1 MNFGSKIKTL
11 VKEAELYRSQ
21 GLLSEALTQFQ
32 VVEAMIR
39 DNAQVK
45 NRDAILSKISDKIK
59 LLSVEIDKFNKPQQA
74 PEVSEQAQKLMR
86 EMFSF
91 DDPRVKGSA
100 ALGGAISLAEFGLY
114 EKALEDFSLLF
125 DYDRLRVDA
134 AENFLKYG
142 LEYKGASIGI
152 HLDEWADDE
161 RFSSDE
167 IEAVRQSFQSMLN
180 EAGLE
185 INSPPPGPIEQVEPD
200 SEIDDEDILD
210 ISAIRLE
217 LPKGPQKDDQIEF
230 DVNFQHGGQIN
241 LIVSQKEKGIIDSLD
256 AGDLIHGVMF
266 YSPVA
271 IFSGTVY
278 VLTKKP
284 IGAGPKRGDF
294 SVNLKIIRIEAG

>member
-1 MNFGSKIKTL
+1 MNFGSKIKSL

-21 GLLSEALTQFQ
+21 GLLNEALTQFQ
-32 VVEAMIR
+32 AVEAMIR
-39 DNAQVK
+39 GNDQVK
-45 NRDAILSKISDKIK
+45 NRDAILSKITSKID
-59 LLSVEIDKFNKPQQA
+59 LLNAEIDKFNAPQRT

-114 EKALEDFSLLF
+114 EKALDDFKTLL
-125 DYDRLRVDA
+125 DYDQLRIDA

-142 LEYKGASIGI
+142 LEYQGTSIGSQ
-152 HLDEWADDE
+152 LDEWAKDE
-161 RFSSDE
+161 RFSSHE
-167 IEAVRQSFQSMLN
+167 IETLKLSFQRMLD
-180 EAGLE
+180 EKGAE
-185 INSPPPGPIEQVEPD
+185 PDPVSPRPAEQVEPE